1 MSARKQES
9 IRIAAEPGTVC
20 DIVADVES
28 YPEWSADVRSVTVL
42 SEDADSWPQEV
53 EFTIDAGP
61 VSDTYVLAYDW
72 QLAEDGVGEVTW
84 HLVRSSKLKA
94 LDGRYV
100 IAREG
105 DGTLVTYDLAVDLAV
120 PLPGMLRRKAE
131 KTIVTT
137 ALGGLKAR
145 AEG

>member
-1 MSARKQES
+1 MSSRTQES
-9 IRIAAEPGTVC
+9 IRIAAEPGEVC

-28 YPEWSADVRSVTVL
+28 YPEWSSDVRSVTVL
-42 SEDADSWPQEV
+42 GEDAESWPQEV

-61 VSDTYVLAYDW
+61 ISDTYVLAYEWALD
-72 QLAEDGVGEVTW
+72 ADGVGDVSW

-94 LDGRYV
+94 LDGRYT
-100 IAREG
+100 IARDG
-105 DGTLVTYDLAVDLAV
+105 DGTLVTYDLSVDLAV

-137 ALGGLKAR
+137 ALDGLKAR